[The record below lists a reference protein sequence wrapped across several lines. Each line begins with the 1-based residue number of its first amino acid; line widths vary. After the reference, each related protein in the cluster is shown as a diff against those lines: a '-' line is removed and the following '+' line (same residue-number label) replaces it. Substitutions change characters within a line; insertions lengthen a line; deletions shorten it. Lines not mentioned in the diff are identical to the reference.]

1 MCRYAQHCTVG
12 MTKNDMAAAW
22 LAECDIVGLCYC
34 FETLD
39 SPISWIGL
47 HFFEDLLGL
56 RHDTHDTTGDTVL
69 QDVKSVVQRT
79 LCRANTCCDIDY
91 GWRLCLP

>member
-1 MCRYAQHCTVG
+1 
-12 MTKNDMAAAW
+12 
-22 LAECDIVGLCYC
+22 
-34 FETLD
+34 
-39 SPISWIGL
+39 
-47 HFFEDLLGL
+47 
-56 RHDTHDTTGDTVL
+56 VL